1 MSNITR
7 RPPPSAAPAAKP
19 VDEAALAAFIGGAPD
34 GAPAAKAEAPATL
47 RKLIGK
53 QTAIT
58 LALPPELLEKVDQKA
73 TSLSIA
79 RAAFIKQALTR
90 AVNAEQ

>member
-7 RPPPSAAPAAKP
+7 RPAQPSTPAPKTN
-19 VDEAALAAFIGGAPD
+19 EAALTAFIGGAPD

>member
-7 RPPPSAAPAAKP
+7 RPPPPSTPAPK

-34 GAPAAKAEAPATL
+34 GVPAAKAEAPTTP

-73 TSLSIA
+73 TSLSI
-79 RAAFIKQALTR
+79 TR
-90 AVNAEQ
+90 AVNAEGL